1 MGSSGHN
8 DMFNSTYLPA
18 LGGASGV
25 FRLFI
30 EPTVQAINY
39 FQSANPAMKDVSM
52 IGMSGGGWTTT
63 VAAAVDTRIKLSIPV
78 AGSAPLYVQNKIGS
92 VGDWEQIYAP
102 MFGEGDA
109 THGPDGVATYLEDYA
124 LGAYGDGRRQIMV
137 TIPGEPVGLFP
148 TTWATDT
155 IDGTTVKGLVTGT
168 MAGLGSGEWSQVY
181 DTSQSNHE
189 ISPWTINNVILP
201 AMAVPEPS
209 ALVLAAMGLFGL
221 GLYAWRTPR

>member
-63 VAAAVDTRIKLSIPV
+63 MAAAIDTRIKLSIPV

-102 MFGEGDA
+102 MFGEG
-109 THGPDGVATYLEDYA
+109 T
-124 LGAYGDGRRQIMV
+124 M
-137 TIPGEPVGLFP
+137 P
-148 TTWATDT
+148 TAR
-155 IDGTTVKGLVTGT
+155 
-168 MAGLGSGEWSQVY
+168 
-181 DTSQSNHE
+181 
-189 ISPWTINNVILP
+189 P
-201 AMAVPEPS
+201 
-209 ALVLAAMGLFGL
+209 
-221 GLYAWRTPR
+221 

>member
-1 MGSSGHN
+1 M
-8 DMFNSTYLPA
+8 P
-18 LGGASGV
+18 
-25 FRLFI
+25 RC
-30 EPTVQAINY
+30 
-39 FQSANPAMKDVSM
+39 SAKA
-52 IGMSGGGWTTT
+52 
-63 VAAAVDTRIKLSIPV
+63 RCRR
-78 AGSAPLYVQNKIGS
+78 
-92 VGDWEQIYAP
+92 
-102 MFGEGDA
+102 
-109 THGPDGVATYLEDYA
+109 HGPDGVATYLEDYA

-155 IDGTTVKGLVTGT
+155 IDGATVKGLVTGT

-221 GLYAWRTPR
+221 GLYAWRAQGNGMTRSAQELVLPSESSREGLYGWFFGCYNVRSIRIRTR